1 MLTRKMKDSGIEWI
15 GEIPEDWDA
24 RRIKNILSERNLKND
39 PVITN
44 VVLSLLKDRGVI
56 PYSEKGN
63 IGNKAKE
70 DITKYK
76 VAYPKD
82 IIMNSMNVII
92 GSVNIS
98 RYIGV
103 VSPVYYVLYVR
114 DENEHDIDYINMLFQ
129 TKQFQESLKGIGN
142 GILEHRMR
150 IPINKLNDVILPFPS
165 KKEQT
170 KIVGILKRKTRK
182 LDNIINET
190 QQSIEELKKY
200 KQSLIT
206 EAVTKGLDPNV
217 EMKDSGIEWIGK
229 IPKHWTVSKVKQFYE
244 VVSGGTPKSNNI
256 SYWNGDI
263 VWITPSDYQEDD
275 VYVAK
280 SNRTISMEGVQNSSA
295 EIVPRNSIIVSN
307 RAPIGKIV
315 LTDIEL
321 STNQGCKAM
330 VNKKNINNKFIY
342 YFMYIMQE
350 VLEEFGHGTTFRELS
365 TEALKNFKF
374 PVPFIEEQRQIVSY
388 LDEQT
393 SRIDKLIADKT
404 TVIKELE
411 SYKKSLIYE
420 YVTGKK
426 EV

>member
-15 GEIPEDWDA
+15 GEIPEDWNA

-76 VAYPKD
+76 VAYPED

-98 RYIGV
+98 RYTGV

-114 DENEHDIDYINMLFQ
+114 NENEHDIDYINMLFQ

-165 KKEQT
+165 KKEQI
-170 KIVGILKRKTRK
+170 KIVEILKRKTRK

-190 QQSIEELKKY
+190 QQSIQELKKY

-206 EAVTKGLDPNV
+206 EAVTKGLDPNM
-217 EMKDSGIEWIGK
+217 EMKDSGIEWIGA
-229 IPKHWTVSKVKQFYE
+229 IPSRWGLNQIKTVAKVMNGKEIETDGGHIPVFGSGGVFKYTNTKLYDKESVLFGRKGTIGKPLIVNQPFWTVDTMFYTHIFE
-244 VVSGGTPKSNNI
+244 NRAFPKWLYYILI
-256 SYWNGDI
+256 SLPW
-263 VWITPSDYQEDD
+263 D
-275 VYVAK
+275 VYSTQTAIPSIVG
-280 SNRTISMEGVQNSSA
+280 S
-295 EIVPRNSIIVSN
+295 EIESIRI
-307 RAPIGKIV
+307 
-315 LTDIEL
+315 
-321 STNQGCKAM
+321 
-330 VNKKNINNKFIY
+330 
-342 YFMYIMQE
+342 
-350 VLEEFGHGTTFRELS
+350 
-365 TEALKNFKF
+365 
-374 PVPFIEEQRQIVSY
+374 PVPSIEEQRQIVSY
-388 LDEQT
+388 LDEQI

-404 TVIKELE
+404 KVIEELE

-426 EV
+426 EA